1 MSIDRGFAGKVL
13 YVDLGSRRIE
23 TRPLRRSDAERL
35 IGAAGINARLAYEM
49 IPAGCDPL
57 GPDNVL
63 VYGVGPFAGTMV
75 PGAARTVISA
85 KSPLT
90 GYYGTSAAGHFG
102 MMLKL
107 AGYDHLVVT
116 GRAHSPCYL
125 RIFDDQVS
133 IEDASHLWG
142 KDIYDTTDAVWRES
156 PQAWVS
162 CIGQAGENLV
172 KHAVI
177 INNKYSTYGSTG
189 LGAVMGSKNLKAVV
203 AFGSGAVRVADP
215 KGFLRQ
221 TDRVF
226 KALMQGRHVHEWRK
240 LGTLIQFQS
249 NANGADEDMARRGFD
264 MHSWTDVYTDKL
276 WKAPVTCPGC
286 PVGCKARL
294 EIDEG
299 EREGT
304 KLPIS
309 CPAGTVTG
317 PYAMSMSDPVR
328 DWAEVARCS
337 EMANRYGISTFGSV
351 HAFSWLIDLF
361 ERGVIDSSDTFGLEL
376 KRGDPLTYQKLIHL
390 TAHREGIGDVLA
402 GSYEEVFAR
411 IGKATEPIRPDER
424 IYRGKSTKY
433 ATDWNVSDFAVAV
446 DPRQSGPPNAYSSI
460 TMVPGRSQQSL
471 EDYARRLGA
480 SPSEADACVTGGTD
494 GYRIGTMT
502 KVVEAYNLVLYSVSS
517 CQRPFISRVLD
528 IDTLAGLYTT
538 ATGIAVTPHD
548 LLEGAERTIT
558 LQRMFNVR
566 EGMNRSVEMARPH
579 CTSDAQRRDLAQMLD
594 EYYESHGWDAAT
606 GIPPASR
613 IAELGLQDVV
623 SSRPASA
630 RASTVRAERS
640 SAPC

>member
-1 MSIDRGFAGKVL
+1 MTIEHGFAGKVL
-13 YVDLGSRRIE
+13 FVDLTTRTIE
-23 TRPLRRSDAERL
+23 TQPLSRDDVERFH
-35 IGAAGINARLAYEM
+35 GAAGINARLACEM

-63 VYGVGPFAGTMV
+63 IYGVGPFAGTMV

-85 KSPLT
+85 RSPLT

-107 AGYDHLVVT
+107 AGYDHLVIT
-116 GRAHSPCYL
+116 GRARSPCWL
-125 RIFDDQVS
+125 RIFDDKVT
-133 IEDASHLWG
+133 IEDASRLWG
-142 KDIYDTTDAVWRES
+142 KDIYETTDAIWSES

-162 CIGQAGENLV
+162 CIGQAGEHLV

-203 AFGSGAVRVADP
+203 AFGSGTVRMADP
-215 KGFLRQ
+215 KGFLRLA
-221 TDRVF
+221 DRVY
-226 KALMQGRHVHEWRK
+226 KALMAGRHVRDWRK

-249 NANGADEDMARRGFD
+249 FANGADEDMAKRGFD
-264 MHSWTDVYTDKL
+264 MHGWTGVYTDKL

-294 EIDEG
+294 EVSEG
-299 EREGT
+299 DRNGM

-317 PYAMSMSDPVR
+317 PYAMGMADPVR

-351 HAFSWLIDLF
+351 HAFNWLIDLYD
-361 ERGVIDSSDTFGLEL
+361 RGVIDSSDTFGLEL
-376 KRGDPLTYQKLIHL
+376 KRGDPATYQKLIYL
-390 TAHREGIGDVLA
+390 TSHREGIGDVLA
-402 GSYEEVFAR
+402 GSYEEVFER
-411 IGKATEPIRPDER
+411 IGKGTEPVRADER
-424 IYRGKSTKY
+424 IYRGKSSAY
-433 ATDWNVSDFAVAV
+433 ETDWNVSDFAVAV

-460 TMVPGRSQQSL
+460 TMVPGRSQTSL

-480 SPSEADACVTGGTD
+480 SESDAAACVTGGTD
-494 GYRIGTMT
+494 GYDIGRMT
-502 KVVEAYNLVLYSVSS
+502 RLVEAYNLVLYSVSS

-528 IDTLAGLYTT
+528 IETIAGLYSK
-538 ATGIAVTPHD
+538 ATGIEVTPAD

-579 CTSDAQRRDLAQMLD
+579 CTSDAQRRDLARMLD
-594 EYYESHGWDAAT
+594 AYYASHGWDAAT
-606 GIPPASR
+606 GIPPAAR
-613 IAELGLQDVV
+613 IAELGLQDIVGM
-623 SSRPASA
+623 REEAA
-630 RASTVRAERS
+630 
-640 SAPC
+640 APVT